1 MLRVAISG
9 VAGRMGNVLVQA
21 ISVANDLEL
30 SAAFESKTS
39 PVIGKDVGEVVGVGQ
54 LGVTVSDSPHKHIED
69 FDIVIDFSVPE
80 ATLAL
85 GEICREHAK
94 PMVIGTTGFSASQ
107 LDMLG
112 EYSGEFPIFISP
124 NMSLG
129 VNILFRL
136 VSEASAAF
144 GGEVDCEI
152 LEAHHSKKIDAPS
165 GTASRLGEIIAQNLS
180 RNIEDSGVY
189 GRKGNVGERSEKE
202 IGFSSIR
209 GGDIVGDH
217 TVFFIGEG
225 ERIEITHRAQS
236 RMNFAQGAI
245 RATRF
250 LSRQKNGLYDM
261 EQLLEMS

>member
-9 VAGRMGNVLVQA
+9 VSGRMGNVLVQA
-21 ISVANDLEL
+21 ISVADDLEL
-30 SAAFESKTS
+30 SAAFENKTN
-39 PVIGKDVGEVVGVGQ
+39 PAIGQDVGEVVGVGR
-54 LGVTVSDSPHKHIED
+54 LGVTVSDSPQQNLED
-69 FDIVIDFSVPE
+69 FDVVVDFSVPD

-85 GEICREHAK
+85 LEICRKNAK
-94 PMVIGTTGFSASQ
+94 AMVIGTTGFSASQ

-112 EYSGEFPIFISP
+112 ECSREIPIFISP

-129 VNILFRL
+129 VNILFKL

-144 GGEVDCEI
+144 GEEVDYEV
-152 LEAHHSKKIDAPS
+152 LEAHHSRKIDAPS
-165 GTASRLGEIIAQNLS
+165 GTAARLGEIIAQNLS

-225 ERIEITHRAQS
+225 ERIEITHRANS

>member
-129 VNILFRL
+129 VNILFRHDSL
-136 VSEASAAF
+136 
-144 GGEVDCEI
+144 I
-152 LEAHHSKKIDAPS
+152 LPGFATLISKCFPS
-165 GTASRLGEIIAQNLS
+165 SLS
-180 RNIEDSGVY
+180 RTSQ
-189 GRKGNVGERSEKE
+189 RQQRHRRRS
-202 IGFSSIR
+202 
-209 GGDIVGDH
+209 
-217 TVFFIGEG
+217 T
-225 ERIEITHRAQS
+225 
-236 RMNFAQGAI
+236 
-245 RATRF
+245 ATAAS
-250 LSRQKNGLYDM
+250 LCV
-261 EQLLEMS
+261 

>member
-9 VAGRMGNVLVQA
+9 VSGRMGNVLVQA
-21 ISVANDLEL
+21 ISVADDLEL
-30 SAAFESKTS
+30 SAAFENKTN
-39 PVIGKDVGEVVGVGQ
+39 PAIGQDVGEVVGVGG
-54 LGVTVSDSPHKHIED
+54 LGVTISDSPQQSIED
-69 FDIVIDFSVPE
+69 FDVVIDFSVPD

-85 GEICREHAK
+85 LEICRKNSKA
-94 PMVIGTTGFSASQ
+94 MVIGTTGFSSSQ

-112 EYSGEFPIFISP
+112 ECSREIPIFISP

-129 VNILFRL
+129 VNILFKL

-144 GGEVDCEI
+144 GEEVDYEV
-152 LEAHHSKKIDAPS
+152 LEAHHSRKIDAPS
-165 GTASRLGEIIAQNLS
+165 GTAARLGEIIAQNLS

-250 LSRQKNGLYDM
+250 LSLQKNGLYDM